1 MKTLKITFALLFT
14 SLLSFAQPRGTT
26 YEDLYAIDTIMEI
39 SPGEL
44 VFIGV
49 DQDDLL
55 IQQTEGGRRNE
66 SMPTASFYPTGDA
79 IFQAKYTSRKMF
91 NLDPDIEFVF
101 YSPSE
106 GTLVTDGRG
115 KILDQYDGHLVG
127 IHNSFNDNS
136 RPAWAILRV
145 GTSATS
151 FSLAGHTPTY
161 RPEPSPGKKADT
173 VYIERTTRDTVVI
186 ENLITRV
193 DTVYLKEVTSQV
205 DTVYNETR
213 VYVEGN
219 IDTVYQIT
227 QQVTSQ
233 IDTVYRFTTQRFET
247 SRLDTVYVYR
257 VDSLYLL
264 GSDYLADINR
274 VTSVENQ
281 LEVRQLSNPYPNPA
295 SSTVSIDYVTATP
308 SDNMFLGIYDSQG
321 HRVGQFPV
329 KVSGTITFDV
339 SDWSSGVYVY
349 MIWSPVGVSSTKKLV
364 IE

>member
-1 MKTLKITFALLFT
+1 MKALI
-14 SLLSFAQPRGTT
+14 SKSRG
-26 YEDLYAIDTIMEI
+26 ID
-39 SPGEL
+39 SG
-44 VFIGV
+44 
-49 DQDDLL
+49 
-55 IQQTEGGRRNE
+55 EGGLGDYVRYEGRFIKIVSTNE
-66 SMPTASFYPTGDA
+66 GSYILAFFAEDVPGAEEFTNHFYRIPLPGYLPSFIPT
-79 IFQAKYTSRKMF
+79 
-91 NLDPDIEFVF
+91 NLQPKVI
-101 YSPSE
+101 
-106 GTLVTDGRG
+106 TKT
-115 KILDQYDGHLVG
+115 
-127 IHNSFNDNS
+127 
-136 RPAWAILRV
+136 
-145 GTSATS
+145 
-151 FSLAGHTPTY
+151 
-161 RPEPSPGKKADT
+161 DT

-281 LEVRQLSNPYPNPA
+281 LEIRQLSNPYPNPA

-349 MIWSPVGVSSTKKLV
+349 MIWSPAGVSSTKKLIV
-364 IE
+364 E